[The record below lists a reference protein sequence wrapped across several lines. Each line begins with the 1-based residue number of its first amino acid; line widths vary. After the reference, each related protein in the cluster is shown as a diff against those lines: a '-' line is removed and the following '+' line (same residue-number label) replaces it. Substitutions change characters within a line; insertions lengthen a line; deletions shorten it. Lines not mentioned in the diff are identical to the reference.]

1 MAARRAILVIV
12 VLLLA
17 AAAAFWY
24 WRSLRVP
31 QAGQLVLIPQSFS
44 DLPGWSANDPRPAFA
59 AFKRSCESLE
69 KQPPA
74 KAMGGAG
81 YAGSVSDWLGVC
93 SAAPQAESSAQSAR
107 AFFENWFQPVSIAGG
122 NAADGLFTGYYEPEL
137 AASHTRHGA
146 YQTPI
151 YGMPNDLITA
161 DLGAF
166 KPQLAG
172 EKISGR
178 VEGSKFVPY
187 ATRGEID
194 AQGLPQA
201 PTLLYA
207 ADPVQVFFLHIQGSG
222 RVKLDDGR
230 YERIAYAGQ
239 NGRPYTPIG
248 RVLIASGDIDRA
260 DMSMQAIRA
269 WLKSHPRE
277 GRAMMEQ
284 DQSFVFFKEEPIG
297 DPSVGAEGSEGV
309 ALAPGASLAVDQHL
323 HPLGAPIYVATVTQD
338 LNASKGTPVLQ
349 RLMIAQ
355 DTGGAIKG
363 AVRGDVFWGSGA
375 KAEDTAGRMTS
386 HGQMFVLLPKPVA
399 ARLGARAEYG
409 TAK

>member
-1 MAARRAILVIV
+1 MAGRRSLLILI
-12 VLLLA
+12 VLLIA
-17 AAAAFWY
+17 AAAAFWF
-24 WRSLRVP
+24 WRSLYVP
-31 QAGQLVLIPQSFS
+31 QAGKLVLIPENFS
-44 DLPGWSANDPRPAFA
+44 DMPGWSASDPRDAFA
-59 AFKRSCESLE
+59 AFKRSCASFA
-69 KQPPA
+69 KQQPE

-81 YAGSVSDWLGVC
+81 YAGTIGDWMGAC
-93 SAAPQAESSAQSAR
+93 SAAPASVSSAQSAR
-107 AFFENWFQPVSIAGG
+107 AFFESWFQPASVIAG
-122 NAADGLFTGYYEPEL
+122 DTPEGLFTGYYEPEL
-137 AASHTRHGA
+137 AASHTQHGV

-151 YGMPNDLITA
+151 YGVPNDLLTA

-166 KPQLAG
+166 KPELAG

-178 VEGSKFVPY
+178 IEGNKFVPY

-194 AQGLPQA
+194 TKGLPQA
-201 PTLLYA
+201 QTLLYA

-248 RVLIASGDIDRA
+248 RVLIANGEIDRA

-297 DPSVGAEGSEGV
+297 DPTIGAEGSESV
-309 ALAPGASLAVDQHL
+309 ALTPGASLAVDEHM
-323 HPLGAPIYVATVTQD
+323 HPLGAPIYVATQTQN
-338 LNASKGTPVLQ
+338 LNESKGVPVLQ
-349 RLMIAQ
+349 RLLIAQ

-363 AVRGDVFWGSGA
+363 AVRGDVFWGFGP
-375 KAEDTAGRMTS
+375 KAEEIAGAMTS
-386 HGQMFVLLPKPVA
+386 HGQMFVLLPKAVA
-399 ARLGARAEYG
+399 ARLGQRATFG
-409 TAK
+409 PAK

>member
-1 MAARRAILVIV
+1 MAVRRSLFILIVLVI
-12 VLLLA
+12 A
-17 AAAAFWY
+17 AAAAFWF
-24 WRSLRVP
+24 WRGLYAP
-31 QAGQLVLIPQSFS
+31 QAGKLVLIPENFS
-44 DLPGWSANDPRPAFA
+44 DLPGWNASDPRDAFG
-59 AFKRSCESLE
+59 AFKRSCESLA
-69 KQPPA
+69 KQPQE
-74 KAMGGAG
+74 KVMGGAG
-81 YAGSVSDWLGVC
+81 YAGTVGDWMGAC
-93 SAAPQAESSAQSAR
+93 AAAPASESSAQSAR
-107 AFFENWFQPVSIAGG
+107 AFFENWFQPVSVIAGDTP
-122 NAADGLFTGYYEPEL
+122 DGLFTGYYEPEL
-137 AASHTRHGA
+137 TASHTQHGV

-151 YGMPNDLITA
+151 YGVPDDLLTA

-166 KPQLAG
+166 KPELAG

-178 VEGSKFVPY
+178 VEGGKFVPY

-194 AQGLPQA
+194 AKGLPQA
-201 PTLLYA
+201 QTLLYA

-222 RVKLDDGR
+222 RVKLDDGS

-297 DPSVGAEGSEGV
+297 DASVGAEGSEGV
-309 ALAPGASLAVDQHL
+309 ALTPGASLAVDQHL
-323 HPLGAPIYVATVTQD
+323 HPLGAPIYIATATQN
-338 LNASKGTPVLQ
+338 LNESKGVPVLQ
-349 RLMIAQ
+349 RLLIAQ

-363 AVRGDVFWGSGA
+363 AVRGDVFWGSGP
-375 KAEDTAGRMTS
+375 KAEEIAGQMTS
-386 HGQMFVLLPKPVA
+386 HGQMFVLLPKAVA
-399 ARLGARAEYG
+399 ARLGARATFG
-409 TAK
+409 PSK